1 MSLITPPTSKE
12 DFFELYRNAVTTDKV
27 HVAGQRML
35 IAKAYLKQF
44 GTKLKD
50 DMLGVS
56 PSAPKRPVAT
66 IEKPIKQPKEKKPK
80 LVPEIS
86 VARKFELIIKEIR
99 QFDKKFF
106 AQEMRHNEV
115 VELLKKEYALKVSGM
130 EMVAKESD
138 QRIVLLKAQVA
149 HLLKKAE
156 KIAS

>member
-1 MSLITPPTSKE
+1 MSLTIPPTSKE
-12 DFFELYRNAVTTDKV
+12 QFFELYRNAVTTDKV

-66 IEKPIKQPKEKKPK
+66 IEKPIKQPKEKKTK
-80 LVPEIS
+80 LVPELSIS
-86 VARKFELIIKEIR
+86 RKFELIIKEIK
-99 QFDKKFF
+99 QFDKKFA

-115 VELLKKEYALKVSGM
+115 VEIHKKDYALKVSGM
-130 EMVAKESD
+130 EIVAKESD
-138 QRIVLLKAQVA
+138 QRIITLKTQVA
-149 HLLKKAE
+149 HLLKKGTTLG
-156 KIAS
+156 S